1 MDMVNACASIRC
13 LCNFMGFFRSFGRSY
28 VWKIRALPP
37 VGPAHTCW
45 GFVIRHEGTNRAV
58 KGRHHMN
65 VQCS

>member
-1 MDMVNACASIRC
+1 MHAVKGFKTDSQEKNNNLNWCASAR
-13 LCNFMGFFRSFGRSY
+13 
-28 VWKIRALPP
+28 RALPP